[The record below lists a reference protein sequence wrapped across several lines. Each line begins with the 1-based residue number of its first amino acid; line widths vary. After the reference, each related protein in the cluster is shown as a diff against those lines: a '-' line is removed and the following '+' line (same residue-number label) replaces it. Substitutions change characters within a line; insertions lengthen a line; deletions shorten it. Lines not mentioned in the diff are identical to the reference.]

1 MTTDI
6 VPFDPFRSK
15 LQAATQIMNPTGAV
29 TLPQSISEYGINVTY
44 FLVHRDGIGASTVAL
59 MLEPFL
65 PVEPLIMEVGTNVSR
80 ALKYV
85 PRQDRHFHV
94 QEADERSIPKALD
107 WRLERPGTPA
117 IIEVGRTLYKEAIRT
132 AIALTSIDPEAQ
144 VIFMFIANEY
154 DEKLIIPKAAREEG
168 LKDVI
173 VLGEYKGNWS
183 KRSGVIPIP
192 RLSNEVEMLVTQEGK
207 SMREAFLLSQ
217 RAFSR
222 VQFAHVYRS
231 FGKSILEGIKP

>member
-15 LQAATQIMNPTGAV
+15 LQAATQITNPAGAV
-29 TLPQSISEYGINVTY
+29 ALPQSISEYGTNVTY

-94 QEADERSIPKALD
+94 QEANERSIPKALD

-117 IIEVGRTLYKEAIRT
+117 IIEVGRTLYKEAINAAT
-132 AIALTSIDPEAQ
+132 ALASIDREAK
-144 VIFMFIANEY
+144 VIFMFIANEH
-154 DEKLIIPKAAREEG
+154 DEHLKIPELARNMG
-168 LKDVI
+168 LRDVI
-173 VLGEYKGNWS
+173 VLGEFQGIWN
-183 KRSGVIPIP
+183 KRSNIIPIP
-192 RLSNEVEMLVTQEGK
+192 RLSSEVEMLVTREGK

-217 RAFSR
+217 GAFSR
-222 VQFAHVYRS
+222 VQFAHVYRN
-231 FGKSILEGIKP
+231 FGNAILGRIRP

>member
-6 VPFDPFRSK
+6 VPFDPCRSK
-15 LQAATQIMNPTGAV
+15 LQAATQITNPAGAV
-29 TLPQSISEYGINVTY
+29 TLPQSISEYGTNVTY

-80 ALKYV
+80 VLKYV

-117 IIEVGRTLYKEAIRT
+117 IIEVGRTLYKQAINT
-132 AIALTSIDPEAQ
+132 AIALTSIDSEAQ
-144 VIFMFIANEY
+144 VIFMFIANEH
-154 DEKLIIPKAAREEG
+154 DDQLKIPELARKMG
-168 LKDVI
+168 LRNVAI
-173 VLGEYKGNWS
+173 LGEFRGNWN
-183 KRSGVIPIP
+183 KRSGIIPIP
-192 RLSNEVEMLVTQEGK
+192 RLSSDVEQLVTREGK

-217 RAFSR
+217 GAFSR
-222 VQFAHVYRS
+222 VQFAHAYRS
-231 FGKSILEGIKP
+231 FGKSILEGINP

>member
-94 QEADERSIPKALD
+94 QEANETSIPKALD

-117 IIEVGRTLYKEAIRT
+117 ILEVGRTLYKEAINT
-132 AIALTSIDPEAQ
+132 AIALTSIDHEAQ
-144 VIFMFIANEY
+144 VIFIFIANEH
-154 DEKLIIPKAAREEG
+154 DDQLKIPELARNMG
-168 LKDVI
+168 LQRVV

-183 KRSGVIPIP
+183 KRSGIIPIP
-192 RLSNEVEMLVTQEGK
+192 RLSSDVERLVTQESK

-217 RAFSR
+217 GTFSR
-222 VQFAHVYRS
+222 IQFAHAYRI
-231 FGKSILEGIKP
+231 FGKSILDGIKP